1 MSFETEKTSEKPLYE
16 DPMKGVDMDELVDL
30 LKEGDPDGEL
40 DGYADDLEKMKE
52 DVRVVGELYTC
63 REVGGLDPDTAMKCD
78 ILLKALHNYLNVKD
92 IEDNL
97 IMSLKVT
104 YDSAEGRQFSFRG
117 LTQAEVDEK
126 LRQNIPTK
134 RKEYFL
140 VQAHALRERIRM
152 AKELLEE
159 IGKKYPKNRLQS

>member
-1 MSFETEKTSEKPLYE
+1 
-16 DPMKGVDMDELVDL
+16 
-30 LKEGDPDGEL
+30 
-40 DGYADDLEKMKE
+40 
-52 DVRVVGELYTC
+52 VVGELYTC

-152 AKELLEE
+152 AKELLEK
-159 IGKKYPKNRLQS
+159 IGKKYPQNRLQS